1 MKLLNEAIC
10 KVVMK
15 NLFMVL
21 VYLFPKHEEIENAY
35 NNSFIEEFCT
45 SILNPP
51 KQNCNIHVDLCESK
65 VHSLISKTN
74 EVDLCEIDDEFDL
87 EDDYQLYGVI
97 LETKKLRMI
106 GEKTGNDGLNF
117 GLVVT
122 LYNETMQNFSIH
134 IRSEINSFICIV
146 HQRAFANTYLIFT
159 EPGPE
164 IKAIQTGGN
173 FHQELL
179 WGPIASK

>member
-1 MKLLNEAIC
+1 MRLLSEVIC
-10 KVVMK
+10 KVAMK

-65 VHSLISKTN
+65 VHSAISETDV
-74 EVDLCEIDDEFDL
+74 VDLCESDYEFDL
-87 EDDYQLYGVI
+87 ENDYQLYSAR
-97 LETKKLRMI
+97 LETEKLRMM
-106 GEKTGNDGLNF
+106 GEWTENDLLQGGDFNF

-122 LYNETMQNFSIH
+122 QHNETMQNFSIQ
-134 IRSEINSFICIV
+134 IRSLTN
-146 HQRAFANTYLIFT
+146 
-159 EPGPE
+159 
-164 IKAIQTGGN
+164 
-173 FHQELL
+173 
-179 WGPIASK
+179 

>member
-1 MKLLNEAIC
+1 MRLLNAVTC
-10 KVVMK
+10 K
-15 NLFMVL
+15 NLFIIL
-21 VYLFPKHEEIENAY
+21 TNFYPKTKKIENES
-35 NNSFIEEFCT
+35 NVNHPQLIEEFCT
-45 SILNPP
+45 ILPP
-51 KQNCNIHVDLCESK
+51 THCNIHVDLCESK
-65 VHSLISKTN
+65 VHSVISKTN

-117 GLVVT
+117 GLVFT
-122 LYNETMQNFSIH
+122 LHNETMQNFSIH